1 RLTKPPED
9 PESSPPSFGGILSR
23 LLGSQ
28 HSCSSLAL
36 HDQKPLIQNREAA
49 LQELGNRQTETNNRL
64 AELTSFLRSHFPQ
77 TFTSE
82 SAPRPSQSPDPASGV
97 QVQIQSTS
105 SDCQLP
111 NPSRFDGDPRK
122 CRGFLMQCNIQ
133 FNHSPHR
140 FVLDSAKISYIIAHL
155 SDRALDWAEAK
166 FSSSP
171 EYGCSFAE
179 FLTEF
184 KQAFNQETDKSLSS
198 RALLKMKQGQRS
210 VVDFSIDFRIQAAAS
225 GWNTPA
231 LKSAYLDALNDS
243 LKDKLAT
250 LDEPGSLEDLIKL
263 SIRIDN
269 RIRARAKERSSRSAV
284 PRSLP
289 VPCYSVPAER
299 EQGPSDPE
307 PMQIGQA
314 RLTPEERQRRMRA
327 KLCLYC
333 GEAGH
338 FVADCPILLKA
349 RVQSCPPGSPT
360 PFGEQTV
367 C

>member
-1 RLTKPPED
+1 MWAKNVKPNMTE
-9 PESSPPSFGGILSR
+9 
-23 LLGSQ
+23 
-28 HSCSSLAL
+28 HSGQTDVPAETIRRAL
-36 HDQKPLIQNREAA
+36 HHQQTLIQNHEAA
-49 LQELGNRQTETNNRL
+49 LQELDNRQAETNSRL

-77 TFTSE
+77 ASTSE
-82 SAPRPSQSPDPASGV
+82 SAPESAQDPSQSPDPASGV
-97 QVQIQSTS
+97 QLQPMS

-140 FVLDSAKISYIIAHL
+140 FARDSAKISYIIAHL

-171 EYGCSFAE
+171 EYGFSFAE
-179 FLTEF
+179 FLTQF

-198 RALLKMKQGQRS
+198 RTLLKMKQGQRS

-225 GWNTPA
+225 GWNSPA
-231 LKSAYLDALNDS
+231 LKSVYLDALNDS
-243 LKDKLAT
+243 LKDELAT

-269 RIRARAKERSSRSAV
+269 RIRARAKERNSRSVV

-289 VPCYSVPAER
+289 VPRHSVQVER
-299 EQGPSDPE
+299 GQVSSDPE

-338 FVADCPILLKA
+338 FLADCPTLLKA
-349 RVQSCPPGSPT
+349 KVRQ
-360 PFGEQTV
+360 
-367 C
+367 